1 MSGGAGHSPL
11 PYAAIIRVFVPIR
24 LLIADDH
31 EVVVEGLRCVLARNE
46 GIEVIACASTG
57 RQAVEHAQ
65 LHTPDVVLMDYLMP
79 ELNGIEATL
88 LIRQRLPATAVV
100 MLSTS
105 ADPYH
110 VVRALRAGA
119 SGYVAKGGN
128 STGLLHAIHEA
139 VAGRRYVQPEI
150 ADRVLNILIKG
161 GDEEDALA
169 VLSSRERQVLQLIA
183 EGHTNGQI
191 ADALSL
197 SPRSVET
204 YRSRMM
210 DKLEL
215 RDVAALVRFAI
226 RHGISPLD

>member
-1 MSGGAGHSPL
+1 M
-11 PYAAIIRVFVPIR
+11 PIR

-31 EVVVEGLRCVLARNE
+31 EVVVEGLRCVLARQD
-46 GIEVIACASTG
+46 GIEVVACASTG
-57 RQAVEHAQ
+57 RQAVEQAQ
-65 LHTPDVVLMDYLMP
+65 IHMPDVVLMDYLMP

-88 LIRQRLPATAVV
+88 LIRQRLPSTVVV
-100 MLSTS
+100 MISTS
-105 ADPYH
+105 ADPYQ

-119 SGYVAKGGN
+119 SGYVAKSGN
-128 STGLLHAIHEA
+128 TAGLLHAISEA
-139 VAGRRYVQPEI
+139 VAGRRYVHPEI

-161 GDEEDALA
+161 DDEENALT

-183 EGHTNGQI
+183 EGRTNLEI
-191 ADALSL
+191 AGELSL

-210 DKLEL
+210 DKLQL

-226 RHGISPLD
+226 RHGVSPLD